1 MNKMNKMNIEW
12 LKGFNA
18 GAKAQ
23 RKKDIESF
31 AKLIENLEVKGI
43 GPTLKARIIQAINES
58 VGKEK

>member
-1 MNKMNKMNIEW
+1 MNKMNIEW

-23 RKKDIESF
+23 RKKDLESF

>member
-1 MNKMNKMNIEW
+1 MNIEW
-12 LKGFNA
+12 LKGFSA
-18 GAKAQ
+18 GAKEQ

-43 GPTLKARIIQAINES
+43 GPILKARIIQAINEK

>member
-1 MNKMNKMNIEW
+1 MNKMNIEW

>member
-1 MNKMNKMNIEW
+1 MDKMNIEW
-12 LKGFNA
+12 FKGFNA
-18 GAKAQ
+18 GAKEQ